1 MWLISG
7 ARQQKELLGDLM
19 ISQTDGRFDKS
30 EWHWKDQML
39 GHNSSSRQFG
49 DSVPKISLRWQ
60 MSSPIDANR
69 NFLWSASFRW
79 NTINISK
86 IPTWVRNRID
96 VFQHRPNSIHT
107 GILCFWIPSKDW
119 ILLGQYVEAEPI
131 HIVTLMYAFDWT
143 IDLVMFQHNLYTN
156 SGIMVL
162 MMTMMLV
169 LMKTMLWV
177 ARVLI
182 AFNLNQIVIR
192 VNQVA
197 TTGDQDCRCKIRE
210 LATNNGISF
219 PKIKYLC
226 LLLFAS
232 LSSWQIW
239 VFWALLSSAESA

>member
-1 MWLISG
+1 M
-7 ARQQKELLGDLM
+7 
-19 ISQTDGRFDKS
+19 
-30 EWHWKDQML
+30 
-39 GHNSSSRQFG
+39 
-49 DSVPKISLRWQ
+49 
-60 MSSPIDANR
+60 PIETFSDPP
-69 NFLWSASFRW
+69 LRW

-86 IPTWVRNRID
+86 IPTWVRNKID

-143 IDLVMFQHNLYTN
+143 IVVVMFQHNLYTN
-156 SGIMVL
+156 AGIMVL

-182 AFNLNQIVIR
+182 AFNLNQKVIR

-197 TTGDQDCRCKIRE
+197 TTGDQDWWCKIRE
-210 LATNNGISF
+210 AAAWTMELASISWFVQNQISSSISYYFIQLLENGSPLKWYCCCCSLTEKDMLWWHPMSWCYSVLWCYPMSLYYGGSPYIYNEFICSGSNISTDSW
-219 PKIKYLC
+219 
-226 LLLFAS
+226 AS
-232 LSSWQIW
+232 QQ
-239 VFWALLSSAESA
+239 

>member
-1 MWLISG
+1 
-7 ARQQKELLGDLM
+7 M

-39 GHNSSSRQFG
+39 GHNSSTRQQAAS

-182 AFNLNQIVIR
+182 AFNLNQKVIR

-197 TTGDQDCRCKIRE
+197 TTGDQDWWCKIRE
-210 LATNNGISF
+210 AAAWTMELASISWF
-219 PKIKYLC
+219 VQNQISSSISWTGCLARCYYR
-226 LLLFAS
+226 LLL
-232 LSSWQIW
+232 
-239 VFWALLSSAESA
+239 